1 MFCKHR
7 FGMEDKVEMSKIS
20 VRHLNLH
27 YGKIH
32 ALKDI
37 NMEIKDHAITAFIGP
52 SGCGKS
58 TFLKCINRMNDLVKS
73 VRIDGQILLDGEDIY
88 DRRVDTTLLRKKV
101 GMVFQQPNPFPMN
114 IYDNVAYGPRIHGIK
129 SKTELDRIVEEAL
142 EGAAILGEVKDHLKK
157 PALSLSGGQ
166 QQRLCIARA
175 LAVEPEVLLMDEPT
189 SALDPVSTL
198 KIEELMGSLKKKY
211 TVVIVTHNMQQAAR
225 VSDNTAFFLMG
236 EAVEYG
242 ATRILFARPND
253 KRTQDYIM
261 GRFG

>member
-1 MFCKHR
+1 
-7 FGMEDKVEMSKIS
+7 MEKSKIS

-27 YGKIH
+27 YGRNH
-32 ALKDI
+32 ALKDV
-37 NMEIKDHAITAFIGP
+37 NMEIKDHAVTAFIGP

-58 TFLKCINRMNDLVKS
+58 TFLKCINRMNDLVES

-88 DRRVDTTLLRKKV
+88 DRRVNITLLRKKV
-101 GMVFQQPNPFPMN
+101 GMVFQQPNPFPMS
-114 IYDNVAYGPRIHGIK
+114 IYDNIAYGPRIHGIK

-142 EGAAILGEVKDHLKK
+142 RGAAILDDVKDRLKK

-198 KIEELMGSLKKKY
+198 RIEELIEGLKKKY

-225 VSDNTAFFLMG
+225 VSDDTAFFLMG
-236 EAVEYG
+236 EVVEFE
-242 ATRILFARPND
+242 ATQVLFARPRD
-253 KRTQDYIM
+253 KRTNDYIT